1 MRNGTARSSVS
12 DHDLSMVDAKSRKKS
27 SDAIRARVRK
37 EMAKPCI
44 AKSARDKE
52 TIRDYIRIKTQVKT

>member
-1 MRNGTARSSVS
+1 MA
-12 DHDLSMVDAKSRKKS
+12 DAKSRKKS